1 MYRFCTWAQNMCL
14 PRPGCCSSLIPHPSI
29 RIYDLGS
36 SASPQLYRPVGLH
49 LNLTRFSRSSHL
61 QQGDAELPDSSTSL
75 KQDITRLPNA
85 NARAAGL
92 QSKGWRTRIVSSRR
106 GALHFSDCVRAAFC
120 SWASAIVCAWSDS
133 AFRGNAVHSS
143 NSTPGVAAHIAKIRP
158 SPRSDSAGQ
167 TTCCNK
173 LADGSNSVREVESL
187 GKTRSV
193 MESA

>member
-1 MYRFCTWAQNMCL
+1 MGAKHVPAQTGLLLLTDRASVHSNLRLRIFGKSPAL
-14 PRPGCCSSLIPHPSI
+14 PTCWTALKF
-29 RIYDLGS
+29 DT
-36 SASPQLYRPVGLH
+36 V
-49 LNLTRFSRSSHL
+49 SRSSHL